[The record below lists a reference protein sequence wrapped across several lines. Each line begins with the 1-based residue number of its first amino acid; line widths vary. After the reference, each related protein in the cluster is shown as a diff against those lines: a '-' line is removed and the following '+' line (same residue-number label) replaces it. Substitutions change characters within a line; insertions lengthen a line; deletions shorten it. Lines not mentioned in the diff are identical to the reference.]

1 MVSMVAAQEFRAN
14 SNRLASLATDDLAT
28 YFDAL
33 DLARPESARDGL
45 LEFVPALAQTWGDA
59 NAALAAEWYDDMR
72 STERVPGSFSARPA
86 DAASTTAVQSSTRA
100 LVGGLWTGETS
111 GVLELLTGL
120 LVRAVLLPGRDT
132 ITSSVAADPQGY
144 GWQRI
149 AHARSCDFCLMLA
162 DRGGVYRSEKT
173 ATFAA
178 HGHCRC
184 TAVPS
189 WDPSAREVPAM
200 AYRASDRMEKVRAR
214 AADPSDP
221 KKQRQA
227 QRVLDNHR
235 DDVNRWLTNNTDLLD
250 EMRAD
255 LVKAAA

>member
-1 MVSMVAAQEFRAN
+1 M
-14 SNRLASLATDDLAT
+14 ASTYGDATAVLAT
-28 YFDAL
+28 
-33 DLARPESARDGL
+33 
-45 LEFVPALAQTWGDA
+45 
-59 NAALAAEWYDDMR
+59 EWYDEWR
-72 STERVPGSFSARPA
+72 SQENVSGAFRASAAPALDSAAVAGS
-86 DAASTTAVQSSTRA
+86 VRA
-100 LVGGLWTGETS
+100 LVGGLWSDDPWPTLT
-111 GVLELLTGL
+111 LLTGVL
-120 LVRAVLLPGRDT
+120 TRAVLQPGRDT
-132 ITSSVAADPQGY
+132 ITSNVVSDPQAY

-149 AHARSCDFCLMLA
+149 AHANSCDFCVMLA
-162 DRGGVYRSEKT
+162 GRGAIYRSEKT
-173 ATFAA
+173 ATFSA

-255 LVKAAA
+255 LMKAAA